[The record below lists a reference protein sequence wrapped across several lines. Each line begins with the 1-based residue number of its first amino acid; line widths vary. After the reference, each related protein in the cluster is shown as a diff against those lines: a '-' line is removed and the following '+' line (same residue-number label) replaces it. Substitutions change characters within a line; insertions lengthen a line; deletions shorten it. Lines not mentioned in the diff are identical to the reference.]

1 MKVVKNIILWLL
13 LLIVMILGGTITL
26 KIFDLILKLGYENI
40 WISGFK
46 VGFIAWI
53 GMLIIE
59 YYHFLKNKKSS
70 K

>member
-1 MKVVKNIILWLL
+1 MKVVKNIILSLL
-13 LLIVMILGGTITL
+13 FLIMMTLGGTIIL

-53 GMLIIE
+53 GMLINE
-59 YYHFLKNKKSS
+59 YYHFLRNKKLS